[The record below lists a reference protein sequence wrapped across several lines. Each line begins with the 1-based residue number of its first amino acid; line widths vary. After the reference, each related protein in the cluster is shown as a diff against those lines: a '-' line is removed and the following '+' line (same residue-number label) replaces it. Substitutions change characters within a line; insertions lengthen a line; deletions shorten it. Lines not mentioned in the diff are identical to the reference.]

1 MVATEDRTARI
12 ENKID
17 DLNGRVERV
26 ENKVD
31 NLNGRVSRVEGTQD
45 QMSKRLD
52 DVHKLLITLIA
63 IGGGGLITAV
73 VSLVLQ
79 LVKQ

>member
-1 MVATEDRTARI
+1 MVATEDQI
-12 ENKID
+12 GEI
-17 DLNGRVERV
+17 

-31 NLNGRVSRVEGTQD
+31 RLETRVDGLYGLYDRVGRVEGIQE

-52 DVHKLLITLIA
+52 DVHKSLITLIA

>member
-1 MVATEDRTARI
+1 MVTTEDRIGA
-12 ENKID
+12 
-17 DLNGRVERV
+17 L

-31 NLNGRVSRVEGTQD
+31 RLDTRVEGLYGLYDRVGRIEGVQD

-52 DVHKLLITLIA
+52 DMHKLLITLIA

-73 VSLVLQ
+73 ISLVLQ

>member
-1 MVATEDRTARI
+1 MVTTEDRTGRV

-17 DLNGRVERV
+17 DMNRRVERI
-26 ENKVD
+26 EDKVD
-31 NLNGRVSRVEGTQD
+31 NLNGRVSHIEGVQD
-45 QMSKRLD
+45 QMSKRLGD
-52 DVHKLLITLIA
+52 MHKLLITLIA

>member
-1 MVATEDRTARI
+1 MVATEDR
-12 ENKID
+12 
-17 DLNGRVERV
+17 LGRLED
-26 ENKVD
+26 KVD
-31 NLNGRVSRVEGTQD
+31 NLETRVDGLYGLYDRVGRVEGIQD

-52 DVHKLLITLIA
+52 DMHKLLITLIA

-73 VSLVLQ
+73 ISLVLQ

>member
-1 MVATEDRTARI
+1 MVATEDRLGRLEDKVDGLETRV
-12 ENKID
+12 D
-17 DLNGRVERV
+17 GLYGLYDHVGRVEGIQ
-26 ENKVD
+26 E
-31 NLNGRVSRVEGTQD
+31 

-52 DVHKLLITLIA
+52 DVHKLLITLIV

>member
-1 MVATEDRTARI
+1 MVTTEDRAGRI

-17 DLNGRVERV
+17 DLSGRVERI
-26 ENKVD
+26 EDKVD
-31 NLNGRVSRVEGTQD
+31 NLNGRVSHVEGVQD

-52 DVHKLLITLIA
+52 DMHKLLITLIA

>member
-1 MVATEDRTARI
+1 MVTTEDRTGRI

-17 DLNGRVERV
+17 DLSGRVERI
-26 ENKVD
+26 EDKVD
-31 NLNGRVSRVEGTQD
+31 NLNGRVSHVEGVQD

-52 DVHKLLITLIA
+52 DMHKLLITLIA

-79 LVKQ
+79 LVKS

>member
-1 MVATEDRTARI
+1 MTTATGDRTNRTED
-12 ENKID
+12 KLD
-17 DLNGRVERV
+17 DILGRV
-26 ENKVD
+26 
-31 NLNGRVSRVEGTQD
+31 GRFEGSHE

-52 DVHKLLITLIA
+52 DIHKPLITLIA

-79 LVKQ
+79 LVK

>member
-1 MVATEDRTARI
+1 MVTTEDRTVRI

-17 DLNGRVERV
+17 DLSGRVERI
-26 ENKVD
+26 EDKVD
-31 NLNGRVSRVEGTQD
+31 NLNGRVSHVEGVQD

-52 DVHKLLITLIA
+52 DMHKLLITLIA

>member
-1 MVATEDRTARI
+1 MVATGDRI
-12 ENKID
+12 
-17 DLNGRVERV
+17 GRVED
-26 ENKVD
+26 KVD
-31 NLNGRVSRVEGTQD
+31 SLEANVDGLHGCVGRIEGVQE

-52 DVHKLLITLIA
+52 DVHKLLITLIT
-63 IGGGGLITAV
+63 IGVGGLIVAV